1 MIFRSF
7 ALSSKD
13 TTVKRQLT
21 EWENIANHTFDE
33 RLLPRELTQ
42 QLKKKKTQL
51 EKWTKNLN
59 RHCSK
64 VVQMANKCRKRCSTS
79 LTLGKWKSKKVGC
92 HLTPS
97 KVATIKQKQ

>member
-13 TTVKRQLT
+13 TTVKRQPT

-42 QLKKKKTQL
+42 QLKKKNPTGKVDKEL
-51 EKWTKNLN
+51 EQTLLQS
-59 RHCSK
+59 C
-64 VVQMANKCRKRCSTS
+64 AN
-79 LTLGKWKSKKVGC
+79 G
-92 HLTPS
+92 
-97 KVATIKQKQ
+97 Q